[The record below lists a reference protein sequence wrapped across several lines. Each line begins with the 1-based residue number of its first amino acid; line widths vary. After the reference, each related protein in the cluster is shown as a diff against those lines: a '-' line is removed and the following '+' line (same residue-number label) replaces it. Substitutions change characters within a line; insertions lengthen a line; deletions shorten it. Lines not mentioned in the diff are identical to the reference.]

1 MPDLPTFFFSH
12 ARQDREAPGKYLLSF
27 FEDLELKLAAWAGV
41 NLDQNTRLGT
51 IDERVP
57 HGDNWDDNLSRA
69 LSSDNA
75 FVAILSPLYFNRENC
90 GKEVAVFLFRSS
102 TLGIDANGS
111 LTGVVNVMPIRW
123 YPNSAYSTNGIKDA
137 LIPKILSLVEDLP
150 AATPGN
156 PERRR
161 AIERYRRK
169 GMEKCVRGGKYY
181 DELLDAFVESIR
193 GMQKL
198 PPRPKITFADAVNA
212 FKLDWFKHL
221 NASAQQ
227 PSSPSALQTQ
237 RPTPLTSIVAF
248 YITPRVF
255 EPCTTAV
262 DFADYLISEP
272 TPGEPT
278 TTDPVLSALF
288 ADIRKAGLAERFS
301 VFHAAVNPA
310 VPSQS
315 TRLLDYL
322 VRLSK
327 ARISPLVVVDPSVWD
342 NGVETPER
350 VALTEILRSSDWNGS
365 MVVPALNGPQHK
377 IAESEMTTRIL
388 PLSADSEQRV
398 SELSHLFFRLRA
410 ESTRSTN
417 GTSNGEKVPML
428 QGPRAEGT

>member
-1 MPDLPTFFFSH
+1 MADFPTFFFSH

-27 FEDLELKLAAWAGV
+27 FEDLEQKLAAWAGV
-41 NLDQNTRLGT
+41 NLDPKTRLGT

-57 HGDNWDDNLSRA
+57 QGDNWDENLSRA
-69 LSSDNA
+69 LSKDNA
-75 FVAILSPLYFNRENC
+75 FVAVLSPLYFNRENC
-90 GKEVAVFLFRSS
+90 GKEVAVFLLRSS

-111 LTGVVNVMPIRW
+111 LTGVANVMPIRW
-123 YPNSAYSTNGIKDA
+123 YPDSAYSTNGIKDS
-137 LIPKILSLVEDLP
+137 LIPKILRLIEDLP

-181 DELLDAFVESIR
+181 EELLDAFVEVIR
-193 GMQKL
+193 DMQKL
-198 PPRPKITFADAVNA
+198 PSRQTIGFADAVNA
-212 FKLDWFKHL
+212 FKFDWSKHL
-221 NASAQQ
+221 NGVEQQ
-227 PSSPSALQTQ
+227 PSRPSALLTQ

-248 YITPRVF
+248 YITPRPF

-278 TTDPVLSALF
+278 TTDPALSSLF

-327 ARISPLVVVDPSVWD
+327 ARVSPLVVVDPSVWA
-342 NGVETPER
+342 NETPER
-350 VALTEILRSSDWNGS
+350 TALTEILRSSDWKGS
-365 MVVPALNGPQHK
+365 MVVPALNGTQLK

-398 SELSHLFFRLRA
+398 TELSHLFFRLRA
-410 ESTRSTN
+410 ESTRSIDA
-417 GTSNGEKVPML
+417 TSNGEKLPIL
-428 QGPRAEGT
+428 QGPRAEGS